1 MMLWVQWYTMIYL
14 LNLQGYFDDIKMHI
28 HLSTIKELQEQLAK
42 IDRPLSD
49 NQFLVYICASLTLD
63 Y

>member
-1 MMLWVQWYTMIYL
+1 MVYNDILAKLAGIFYTD
-14 LNLQGYFDDIKMHI
+14 NIKMYI

-42 IDRPLSD
+42 IDGPLSG